1 MSQATGKPPRETPH
15 HRAEFPEGV
24 LGALIKLLSTVVGQ
38 LKTPLYLFAIGFGIL
53 LVLSLVVSSVLQ
65 TLTPLYV
72 VIGAL
77 MVLALAVLG
86 FEMAQMAV
94 GARSS
99 ESTTSQLDNEI
110 VVPESAPRAKPQ
122 TSSDKVELTTEQT
135 VGQVGGKREQM
146 THADQF
152 NMLLDFIQLGMT
164 ASEFEEMV
172 ARLLVAKERL
182 GLPVPLTRVGFL
194 DSMRIFG
201 RLDDVE
207 RYLLES
213 FTNRFRS

>member
-172 ARLLVAKERL
+172 ARLLVPKERL